1 MPSRKQPLANIE
13 EAPEAE
19 SASAA
24 QAVVEN
30 LTTGGSTD
38 VVSMLSRSIETV
50 ATDIKQGQQAMN
62 RPMEIQQ
69 APAQALIAQ
78 ALLALVQAAD
88 PLRRISAERFYRTKP
103 EVSLADLSRLV
114 QESEETVET
123 YKARFKK
130 ACHRYKM
137 ALFEAEFV
145 QLAQIDLDF
154 EIPKKFEGM
163 NVRDFFELSIKKID
177 RGFYHFGDVRTR
189 MWTLIGGLHARFWI
203 VQLGSVHLPVG
214 MRDGHA

>member
-62 RPMEIQQ
+62 RPMESMT
-69 APAQALIAQ
+69 AG
-78 ALLALVQAAD
+78 
-88 PLRRISAERFYRTKP
+88 T
-103 EVSLADLSRLV
+103 
-114 QESEETVET
+114 T
-123 YKARFKK
+123 
-130 ACHRYKM
+130 
-137 ALFEAEFV
+137 
-145 QLAQIDLDF
+145 
-154 EIPKKFEGM
+154 
-163 NVRDFFELSIKKID
+163 
-177 RGFYHFGDVRTR
+177 
-189 MWTLIGGLHARFWI
+189 
-203 VQLGSVHLPVG
+203 
-214 MRDGHA
+214 